1 MFNFFF
7 FVFDDIM
14 NVIKKEF
21 DNIISK
27 HPAKIPI
34 ILQIDNL
41 LEPYYKSKQRKVLVF
56 HDYTASELMAFIRMK
71 MMRLP
76 QSKGIFL
83 FVDDKLISGNQRL
96 YDAWENKNRFMF
108 VRVVQENTF
117 GSL

>member
-1 MFNFFF
+1 
-7 FVFDDIM
+7 M

-96 YDAWENKNRFMF
+96 YDVWENKNRFMF